1 MKYVKILFAI
11 ALVFTMCSAF
21 SLKKDHSKPVYAFG
35 ISASFTD
42 TVVYFTE
49 IQILDSVSLSKEGF
63 LALLKVKE
71 KLDYSRPDKLKALV
85 MKATSNKCMDY
96 YRKASSRQESYTID
110 DEENAYEPVDEKS
123 NPEARIL
130 RMEEEKYQKL
140 VLNRLR
146 KRNPMNYDIL
156 VKTKFQE
163 LSAAEVASEY
173 GITPNNVNNRNL
185 RSKAWIIE
193 EMEKICRQSHR

>member
-63 LALLKVKE
+63 LAHRELYSYQLKNYLEDNLLQQNSTCMIYFSENRKKVEKE
-71 KLDYSRPDKLKALV
+71 
-85 MKATSNKCMDY
+85 ATKILNKY
-96 YRKASSRQESYTID
+96 K
-110 DEENAYEPVDEKS
+110 K
-123 NPEARIL
+123 
-130 RMEEEKYQKL
+130 
-140 VLNRLR
+140 
-146 KRNPMNYDIL
+146 
-156 VKTKFQE
+156 
-163 LSAAEVASEY
+163 
-173 GITPNNVNNRNL
+173 NNRMTVS
-185 RSKAWIIE
+185 RIDSDKFRFTKPE
-193 EMEKICRQSHR
+193 E

>member
-63 LALLKVKE
+63 LAHRELYSYQLKNYLEDNLLQQNSTCMIYISENKSKLEKE
-71 KLDYSRPDKLKALV
+71 ATKILNKYKKSRNMTVTRIEADKFRFTKP
-85 MKATSNKCMDY
+85 
-96 YRKASSRQESYTID
+96 
-110 DEENAYEPVDEKS
+110 EE
-123 NPEARIL
+123 
-130 RMEEEKYQKL
+130 
-140 VLNRLR
+140 
-146 KRNPMNYDIL
+146 
-156 VKTKFQE
+156 
-163 LSAAEVASEY
+163 
-173 GITPNNVNNRNL
+173 
-185 RSKAWIIE
+185 
-193 EMEKICRQSHR
+193 

>member
-63 LALLKVKE
+63 LAHRELYSYQLKNYLE
-71 KLDYSRPDKLKALV
+71 D
-85 MKATSNKCMDY
+85 N
-96 YRKASSRQESYTID
+96 ESYAKWSCQKDGASLIARMLFGEGTDI
-110 DEENAYEPVDEKS
+110 NFFVGRAV
-123 NPEARIL
+123 NPAH
-130 RMEEEKYQKL
+130 Q
-140 VLNRLR
+140 
-146 KRNPMNYDIL
+146 NPNLPIQFHIKMQMVN
-156 VKTKFQE
+156 E
-163 LSAAEVASEY
+163 LAECLKKMGKQIKVSY
-173 GITPNNVNNRNL
+173 F
-185 RSKAWIIE
+185 
-193 EMEKICRQSHR
+193 